1 MAGCKTKTICFTNN
15 KGGSGKS
22 TTCANLAFELA
33 SAGKKVLLIDGDM
46 QLNLSL
52 SFFDE
57 ERVLEMAE
65 CEENLYY
72 AIKNKRD
79 LSGYIVHTP
88 YENLDLIPSS
98 TLMSQIEYE
107 LFTMIQREYVL
118 KKCLRSIYEKELYD
132 YVLIDAPPTLGTW
145 VINILCAADYV
156 IVPVEA
162 SPWGLFGLAN
172 MFDFLNGI
180 SEMTEAKIMGVLI
193 TKVDERKNY
202 YKQTREILAGYDN
215 INVFETFIHVD
226 TSVEWAQDNSVPVM
240 AVGKGSMAR
249 ASKAADNT
257 SVSKETK
264 RTTAK
269 TTAKTKAVTASKV
282 ISGTSKEVMQMIEYQ
297 KSDQVLDR
305 EPEEN
310 ETFGVGDA
318 MPIYFF

>member
-22 TTCANLAFELA
+22 TTCANLAFELT
-33 SAGKKVLLIDGDM
+33 SAGKKVLLIDGDKTETITQETVTDKSVPESITGKITEEPAGEPM
-46 QLNLSL
+46 TEDLLNLEGFKVNS
-52 SFFDE
+52 E
-57 ERVLEMAE
+57 GVIE
-65 CEENLYY
+65 
-72 AIKNKRD
+72 
-79 LSGYIVHTP
+79 G

-226 TSVEWAQDNSVPVM
+226 TSVEWAQDNSVPVSVYKKSTRS
-240 AVGKGSMAR
+240 AKEFQQLAR
-249 ASKAADNT
+249 
-257 SVSKETK
+257 
-264 RTTAK
+264 
-269 TTAKTKAVTASKV
+269 
-282 ISGTSKEVMQMIEYQ
+282 EVMDYG
-297 KSDQVLDR
+297 SR
-305 EPEEN
+305 
-310 ETFGVGDA
+310 
-318 MPIYFF
+318 

>member
-15 KGGSGKS
+15 KGRSGKS
-22 TTCANLAFELA
+22 TTCGNLAFELA

-79 LSGYIVHTP
+79 
-88 YENLDLIPSS
+88 
-98 TLMSQIEYE
+98 
-107 LFTMIQREYVL
+107 
-118 KKCLRSIYEKELYD
+118 
-132 YVLIDAPPTLGTW
+132 LIDAPPTLGTW

-226 TSVEWAQDNSVPVM
+226 TSVEWAQDNSVP
-240 AVGKGSMAR
+240 GSVYKKSTRSAKEFQQLAR
-249 ASKAADNT
+249 
-257 SVSKETK
+257 
-264 RTTAK
+264 
-269 TTAKTKAVTASKV
+269 
-282 ISGTSKEVMQMIEYQ
+282 EVMDYG
-297 KSDQVLDR
+297 SR
-305 EPEEN
+305 
-310 ETFGVGDA
+310 
-318 MPIYFF
+318 